1 LARFVLI
8 PQEFAMLVRRPQA
21 SLVLACVAAAMA
33 CVPLLCARL
42 PPLYDYPAHLARMR
56 ITADLL
62 TQRHFA
68 ALYALHPAVVPNL
81 ATDMVVVPLVLAGL
95 DVQLAGR
102 LCLAALILGIGV
114 GVVRLNRALLGGA
127 SSLPVLAFGLVYAE
141 PFQFGFL
148 NYVAGIA
155 VLLNALAFWV
165 PARGAVR
172 LAAIGAVAC
181 VVLFFCHLIA
191 CVIFIAAVLTLE
203 AFGAT
208 RARWRGMPPWGPVRR
223 GAALLPGLLLT
234 VALYT
239 QAPLADTG
247 AHDSFIRE
255 FLKHPPSKRERL
267 DMLINAAHGY
277 WPWLDL
283 AGVLVLLL
291 VGAVLWRRGRVR
303 LGWAMLPVVAG
314 MMVVYAVFP
323 DHWAGTSYIAD
334 RLPFL
339 IALLALASFDVAPV
353 TRRGRMAFGALILA
367 LVAVRSASA
376 ALVWHAADRVYA
388 PMIAAL
394 SALPDGTK
402 IYTATIYRVTTK
414 SELSQPFTHI
424 AAVAALHHVV
434 FDAGVF
440 SDPSQNVVVQTPA
453 YRAIGRLNPAPFRS
467 DLGRMPEGDDVI
479 FAPALLTA
487 YDYVVVVHPEHYPAA
502 LPAQLVKVAAAGPAA
517 LYRIDH

>member
-1 LARFVLI
+1 
-8 PQEFAMLVRRPQA
+8 MRRPQA
-21 SLVLACVAAAMA
+21 SLVLACAAAAIA

-62 TQRHFA
+62 TERHFA
-68 ALYALHPAVVPNL
+68 AMYALHPAVVPNL
-81 ATDMVVVPLVLAGL
+81 ATDIVVVPLVLAGL

-114 GVVRLNRALLGGA
+114 GVVRLNRALVGGA
-127 SSLPVLAFGLVYAE
+127 SALPVLAFGLVYAE

-148 NYVAGIA
+148 NYVAGVA
-155 VLLNALAFWV
+155 VLLNALAFWIS
-165 PARGAVR
+165 ARGVVR

-203 AFGAT
+203 AFGAA
-208 RARWRGMPPWGPVRR
+208 RAWWRGAPAGKYVWR
-223 GAALLPGLLLT
+223 GAASLPGMLLAA
-234 VALYT
+234 VLYT
-239 QAPLADTG
+239 RAPLADTG
-247 AHDSFIRE
+247 AHDSFVRE

-283 AGVLVLLL
+283 AGILVLLL
-291 VGAVLWRRGRVR
+291 VVAVMWRRGLVR
-303 LGWAMLPVVAG
+303 LCWAMVPVVAG
-314 MMVVYAVFP
+314 LTVVYALFP

-339 IALLALASFDVAPV
+339 IALLALASFDVAPL
-353 TRRGRMAFGALILA
+353 TRRGRVAFGALILA
-367 LVAVRSASA
+367 LVVARGASA
-376 ALVWHAADRVYA
+376 ALVWRAADRVYA

-402 IYTATIYRVTTK
+402 MYTATIYRVTTK
-414 SELSQPFTHI
+414 SELQQPFTHI

-440 SDPSQNVVVQTPA
+440 SDPSQNVVVQMPS

-467 DLGRMPEGDDVI
+467 DLGRMPEGDAVI
-479 FAPALLTA
+479 FAPALLAA
-487 YDYVVVVHPEHYPAA
+487 YDYVLVVHPEQYPMA
-502 LPAQLVKVAAAGPAA
+502 LPAGLVPVATTGPAV
-517 LYRIDH
+517 LFRISH